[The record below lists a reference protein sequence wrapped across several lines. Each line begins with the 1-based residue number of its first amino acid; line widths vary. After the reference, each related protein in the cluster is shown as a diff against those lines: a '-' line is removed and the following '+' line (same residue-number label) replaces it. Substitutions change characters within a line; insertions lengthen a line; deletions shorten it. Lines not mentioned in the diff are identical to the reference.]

1 MRYFFCLLLWL
12 FAATASAKGAP
23 EADTFLYE
31 ISKPGRPVS
40 YLLGTIHVGKLNA
53 TLPADYRRTLN
64 RVSQLVVETD
74 ESSMSA
80 ADTVHMLRMMADKR
94 PLKQSLGNARMRRL
108 QNVLATGQEPAD
120 FSLDSQIKP
129 WAFWLLTQSTFNP
142 KGYSYEY
149 GIDNLLIQR
158 AKKLNKPVIALE
170 GAEQLSYFVH
180 LPEDAIIR
188 SFDALEKHHK
198 AFLNDIISLEDDYR
212 HQRAKKTWAKIAN
225 PAHQLR
231 FLPRR
236 DHPLWHELMYDT
248 LLTQR
253 NQIWLPKLI
262 EILPHKPTLI
272 AVGAAHLFGEQGLIV
287 RLRQVGYQVK
297 PVKVK
302 VGVH

>member
-1 MRYFFCLLLWL
+1 MRYFFFLLLWL
-12 FAATASAKGAP
+12 FAAAASARGAP

-53 TLPADYRRTLN
+53 ALPADYRRTLN
-64 RVSQLVVETD
+64 RVSQLVVESD
-74 ESSMSA
+74 ESSMTA
-80 ADTVHMLRMMADKR
+80 ADTSKMLQMMADNR
-94 PLKQSLGNARMRRL
+94 PLKQSLGNARMHRL
-108 QNVLATGQEPAD
+108 QNMLATGQERSD
-120 FSLDSQIKP
+120 FSPDSQIKP

-158 AKKLNKPVIALE
+158 AQKLNKPVIALE
-170 GAEQLSYFVH
+170 GTEQLSYFVH

-188 SFDALEKHHK
+188 SFDALEKQHQ
-198 AFLNDIISLEDDYR
+198 AFLNDIITLENDYR
-212 HQRAKKTWAKIAN
+212 RQRAKKVWAEIADS
-225 PAHQLR
+225 AYQLR

-236 DHPLWHELMYDT
+236 DHPLWHELMYGK
-248 LLTQR
+248 LLTRR

-287 RLRQVGYQVK
+287 RLRQVGYQVR

-302 VGVH
+302 VGTH

>member
-12 FAATASAKGAP
+12 FAAAASAKGAP

-40 YLLGTIHVGKLNA
+40 YLLGTIHVGKLKA
-53 TLPADYRRTLN
+53 TLPADYRYTLN

-80 ADTVHMLRMMADKR
+80 ADNLHMLRMMADNR
-94 PLKQSLGNARMRRL
+94 PLKQSLGTARMRRL

-120 FSLDSQIKP
+120 FSPDSQIKP

-170 GAEQLSYFVH
+170 GAEQLGYFIH

-188 SFDALEKHHK
+188 SFDSLEKHHQ

-212 HQRAKKTWAKIAN
+212 HQRAKKTWAEIAN

-253 NQIWLPKLI
+253 NQIWLPQLI

>member
-12 FAATASAKGAP
+12 FATSASAKGTP

-64 RVSQLVVETD
+64 RVSQLVVETN

-80 ADTVHMLRMMADKR
+80 ADNLHMLRMMADKR

-120 FSLDSQIKP
+120 FSPDSQIKP

-158 AKKLNKPVIALE
+158 AKNLNKPVIALE
-170 GAEQLSYFVH
+170 GTEQLSYFIH

-188 SFDALEKHHK
+188 SFDALEKQHQ
-198 AFLNDIISLEDDYR
+198 AFLNDIVTLEDDYR
-212 HQRAKKTWAKIAN
+212 HQRAKKTWAEIAN
-225 PAHQLR
+225 PAYQLR

-253 NQIWLPKLI
+253 NQVWLPKLI

-287 RLRQVGYQVK
+287 RLRQVDYQVK

-302 VGVH
+302 VAVH

>member
-80 ADTVHMLRMMADKR
+80 ADNLHMLRMMADKR

-108 QNVLATGQEPAD
+108 QNVLAAGQEPAD
-120 FSLDSQIKP
+120 FSPDSQIKP

-212 HQRAKKTWAKIAN
+212 HQRAKKTWAEIAN

-236 DHPLWHELMYDT
+236 DHPLWQELMYDT

-287 RLRQVGYQVK
+287 RLRQVGYQLK

>member
-12 FAATASAKGAP
+12 FAAAASAKGAP

-40 YLLGTIHVGKLNA
+40 YLLGTIHVGKLKA
-53 TLPADYRRTLN
+53 TLPADYRYTLN

-80 ADTVHMLRMMADKR
+80 ADNLHMLRMMADNR
-94 PLKQSLGNARMRRL
+94 PLKQSLGTARMRRL
-108 QNVLATGQEPAD
+108 QDVLATGQEPAD
-120 FSLDSQIKP
+120 FSPDSQIKP

-188 SFDALEKHHK
+188 SFDSLEKHHQ

-212 HQRAKKTWAKIAN
+212 HQRAKKTWAEIAN
-225 PAHQLR
+225 PAYQLR

-248 LLTQR
+248 LLTHR
-253 NQIWLPKLI
+253 NQVWLPKLI

-272 AVGAAHLFGEQGLIV
+272 AVGAAHLFGEQGLIL

>member
-12 FAATASAKGAP
+12 LAAPALCKGTP

-53 TLPADYRRTLN
+53 TLPADYRRALN
-64 RVSQLVVETD
+64 RVSQLVVESD
-74 ESSMSA
+74 ESGMTA
-80 ADTVHMLRMMADKR
+80 ADTLKMMLMMADNR

-108 QNVLATGQEPAD
+108 QNMLAGGQEPAG
-120 FSLDSQIKP
+120 FSSDSRIKP

-170 GAEQLSYFVH
+170 GAEQLSYFAH
-180 LPEDAIIR
+180 LPEDVIIR

-198 AFLNDIISLEDDYR
+198 AFLNDIITLEDDYR
-212 HQRAKKTWAKIAN
+212 RQRAEKTWSEIAN

-231 FLPRR
+231 FLPRK
-236 DHPLWHELMYDT
+236 DHPLWHELMYGK

-272 AVGAAHLFGEQGLIV
+272 AVGGAHLFGEQGLIV
-287 RLRQVGYQVK
+287 RLRQTGYQVK

-302 VGVH
+302 TK